1 MLVIQ
6 NNYVIKTIFIIIYSD
21 RLELGRP
28 ASLHPL
34 RIPTGSLWEEHCVV
48 ADFEKDSD
56 QQLSVKAGSKVI
68 VVNKDESGTM
78 NYQTN
83 NYRVGLHPY
92 VCLYTIACMYR

>member
-1 MLVIQ
+1 MSFKRGSLYIL
-6 NNYVIKTIFIIIYSD
+6 F

-34 RIPTGSLWEEHCVV
+34 KIPTGSLWEEHCIV

-68 VVNKDESGTM
+68 VVNKDESGEM
-78 NYQTN
+78 RN
-83 NYRVGLHPY
+83 NQSSLHAFK
-92 VCLYTIACMYR
+92 CACTA